1 MSIRIGKAEF
11 SRHEFVLLILC
22 LSFFALIFFG
32 SFKFKTIG
40 RFFPLLIGGPGFFMV
55 LLYLF
60 SGLFSLR
67 LHDAMKKG
75 TQFRLFGLMPEED
88 ELLSTHSA
96 KGAGTRPKPQF
107 RIQLS
112 YLLLILFAGYV
123 LVSFLF
129 GFYVSTFLFTC
140 TYLFIFARSDGQ
152 KKPSIFASLFLL
164 SILMGAV
171 FIFDYSFG
179 HDFMEGAIYKL
190 LE

>member
-22 LSFFALIFFG
+22 LAFFALIFFG

-40 RFFPLLIGGPGFFMV
+40 KIFPLLVGGPGFFMV

-60 SGLFSLR
+60 SGLFSPR
-67 LHDAMKKG
+67 LHDVMKKG
-75 TQFRLFGLMPEED
+75 TDFRLFGLMPEED
-88 ELLSTHSA
+88 ELLSTHSGQGS
-96 KGAGTRPKPQF
+96 GARAKPQF

-112 YLLLILFAGYV
+112 YLLLALFAGYV

-129 GFYVSTFLFTC
+129 GFYVSTFVFTC
-140 TYLFIFARSDGQ
+140 AYLFIFARSDSQ
-152 KKPSIFASLFLL
+152 NRPSIIASLFLL
-164 SILMGAV
+164 SILMSAV
-171 FIFDYSFG
+171 SIFDYSFG
-179 HDFMEGAIYKL
+179 YDFMEGAVYKL

>member
-1 MSIRIGKAEF
+1 MSIKIGKAEF

-22 LSFFALIFFG
+22 LGFFALIFFG

-40 RFFPLLIGGPGFFMV
+40 KIFPLLVGGPGFFMV

-60 SGLFSLR
+60 SGLLSPR

-75 TQFRLFGLMPEED
+75 TDFRLFGLMPEED
-88 ELLSTHSA
+88 ELLSTHS
-96 KGAGTRPKPQF
+96 GEGGGTRPKSQF

-140 TYLFIFARSDGQ
+140 AYLFLFARSDG
-152 KKPSIFASLFLL
+152 KKNPSIIASLFLL

-171 FIFDYSFG
+171 SIFDYSFG
-179 HDFMEGAIYKL
+179 YDFMEGAVYKL

>member
-11 SRHEFVLLILC
+11 SKHEFVLLILC

-40 RFFPLLIGGPGFFMV
+40 KFFPLLVGGPGFILV

-60 SGLFSLR
+60 SGLFSPR
-67 LHDAMKKG
+67 LYHAMKKG
-75 TQFRLFGLMPEED
+75 TEFRLFGLMPEED
-88 ELLSTHSA
+88 ALLSTHSREEG
-96 KGAGTRPKPQF
+96 GATLKPQF

-140 TYLFIFARSDGQ
+140 IYLFVFARSDGQ
-152 KKPSIFASLFLL
+152 KKPSIIASLVLL

-171 FIFDYSFG
+171 SIFDYSFG
-179 HDFMEGAIYKL
+179 YDFMEGAVYKL

>member
-1 MSIRIGKAEF
+1 
-11 SRHEFVLLILC
+11 
-22 LSFFALIFFG
+22 
-32 SFKFKTIG
+32 
-40 RFFPLLIGGPGFFMV
+40 
-55 LLYLF
+55 
-60 SGLFSLR
+60 
-67 LHDAMKKG
+67 
-75 TQFRLFGLMPEED
+75 MPEED
-88 ELLSTHSA
+88 ELLSTHSGESGDA
-96 KGAGTRPKPQF
+96 RPKPQF

-140 TYLFIFARSDGQ
+140 AYLFIFARSDGQ
-152 KKPSIFASLFLL
+152 KKPSIIASLFLL

-179 HDFMEGAIYKL
+179 YDFMEGAVYKL

>member
-22 LSFFALIFFG
+22 LGFFALIFFG

-40 RFFPLLIGGPGFFMV
+40 KIFPLLVGGPGFFMV

-60 SGLFSLR
+60 SGFLSPR
-67 LHDAMKKG
+67 LHDIMKKG
-75 TQFRLFGLMPEED
+75 TDFRLFGLMPEED
-88 ELLSTHSA
+88 ELLSTHS
-96 KGAGTRPKPQF
+96 GEGGGTRPRPQF

-140 TYLFIFARSDGQ
+140 AYLFLFARSDGQ
-152 KKPSIFASLFLL
+152 KNPSIIASLFLL

-179 HDFMEGAIYKL
+179 YDFMEGAVYKL